1 MLGDPRSPLL
11 PYVLR
16 MVGVLWCGTSF
27 TAIWWTV
34 SLARSSSGLPER
46 MASAIG
52 AFDGHVMFGGLNVGL
67 GLYLI
72 FASANPI
79 RYRQAVDVFLV
90 CQGLSTSAAAA
101 LMLLAPAYHGYWA
114 GEILMSSSGVVLVSL
129 IWLPVRAA
137 VAAVPDSGTQR
148 P

>member
-1 MLGDPRSPLL
+1 MLGDPHSPLL

-16 MVGVLWCGTSF
+16 IVGVLWCVTSF

-34 SLARSSSGLPER
+34 SLARSSSGPPER
-46 MASAIG
+46 VTSAIG
-52 AFDGHVMFGGLNVGL
+52 AFDGHVMFDGLNAGL

-72 FASANPI
+72 FASANLI
-79 RYRQAVDVFLV
+79 RYRQGVDVFLL
-90 CQGLSTSAAAA
+90 CQGLSVLAAAT

-114 GEILMSSSGVVLVSL
+114 AEILMSSIGVVLVSL

-137 VAAVPDSGTQR
+137 VAAVSHPGTQR